1 MPVRRIPVACVQT
14 RAANRHDFQT
24 YWPRVLALTEEAAHG
39 GGRLIV
45 LPEGT
50 VPAYVLG
57 DEPVDASQVTAA
69 ACDLAHIAR
78 THGATIVYGG
88 ARIVAGR
95 TYNGANV
102 IGPDGSDLGYAAK
115 QFLWHFDRRWFGA
128 GETLEPLDTPAG
140 RLGLLVCA
148 DGRIPTIARTL
159 VERGAEV
166 LVMPTAWVTS
176 GRDPA
181 ALENIQA
188 DLMANVRARENGVPF
203 VAANKCGVE
212 LQSVAY
218 CGKSVIV
225 AADGAFVARA
235 PQDGECVIAGE
246 IELGAPSRVY
256 PRALEV
262 DDDTRRRLRNPSEL
276 LRAQQRV
283 RVAFTP
289 AHEAKDVERFARF
302 AVQSDAELL
311 VAGDKPAEHVEEIAI
326 VALGSIESD
335 SANIVR
341 AAGVT
346 LGVVGQRVLENPDGL
361 VAARLEGVDLF
372 VALVDDASAPATV
385 ALARTRAAE
394 LRVYV
399 VVCGHDG
406 SRAFAV
412 DPDGAV
418 VAGTYDDYRL
428 AGFSYDRARSNATIV
443 APHTDVLAGLQTAA
457 RIRAHSHRKD
467 AAPVG

>member
-1 MPVRRIPVACVQT
+1 VPARKIPVACVQA
-14 RAANRHDFQT
+14 RAADRYDFQT
-24 YWPRVLALTEEAAHG
+24 HWPRILALTEEAARDG
-39 GGRLIV
+39 ARLVV

-50 VPAYVLG
+50 VPGYVLG
-57 DEPVDASQVTAA
+57 EDPIAPSELEGAARDFARVASA
-69 ACDLAHIAR
+69 
-78 THGATIVYGG
+78 HGATIVYGG
-88 ARIVAGR
+88 ARVVDGR

-128 GETLEPLDTPAG
+128 GTTLDPVDTPLG

-159 VERGAEV
+159 VERGAEI

-181 ALENIQA
+181 ALENVQA

-218 CGKSVIV
+218 CGKSAIV

-235 PQDGECVIAGE
+235 PQDGECVISGE
-246 IELGAPSRVY
+246 IEIGGPSRTY
-256 PRALEV
+256 PSALSV
-262 DDDTRRRLRNPSEL
+262 DDETRRRMRSVGSSMPPQRLRI
-276 LRAQQRV
+276 
-283 RVAFTP
+283 AFT
-289 AHEAKDVERFARF
+289 AVGAAADVTRFARL
-302 AVQSDAELL
+302 AVQSDADVF
-311 VAGDKPAEHVEEIAI
+311 VARGKPAEHIEDIAL
-326 VALGSIESD
+326 VALSSIEAD
-335 SANIVR
+335 SAKVVR
-341 AAGVT
+341 TAGAS
-346 LGVVGQRVLENPDGL
+346 LGVVGEGVLENPHGL
-361 VAARLEGVDLF
+361 VAARLDGIDLF
-372 VALVDDASAPATV
+372 VALVEDANAPETV

-394 LRVYV
+394 LRAYLI
-399 VVCGHDG
+399 VCSRDG
-406 SRAFAV
+406 VRAFAV

-428 AGFSYDRARSNATIV
+428 AGFGYDRARATTTV
-443 APHTDVLAGLQTAA
+443 APHTDVLRGLGVAA
-457 RIRAHSHRKD
+457 EIRARSRRKD
-467 AAPVG
+467 PAPVA